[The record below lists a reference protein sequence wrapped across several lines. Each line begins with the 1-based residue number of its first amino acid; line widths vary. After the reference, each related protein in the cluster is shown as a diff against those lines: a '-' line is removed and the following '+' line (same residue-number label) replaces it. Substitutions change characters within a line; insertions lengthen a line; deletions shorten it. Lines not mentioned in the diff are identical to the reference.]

1 MSRPVPVWLVAVTAT
16 VLALAVWVL
25 AVPVGGVD
33 LEAGAP
39 PQTVG
44 AASVVVVTL
53 VVTLAAWGVRTLLR
67 GRTPVAWWL
76 TCGIL
81 LGVSLLGPLGGTS
94 PSAVGTL
101 LALHLVVGG
110 TVAAGLDPRR
120 AHVRHAVPAR

>member
-1 MSRPVPVWLVAVTAT
+1 MTRPRDLPPLSVLLGLLAGMLVLT
-16 VLALAVWVL
+16 
-25 AVPVGGVD
+25 
-33 LEAGAP
+33 
-39 PQTVG
+39 
-44 AASVVVVTL
+44 S
-53 VVTLAAWGVRTLLR
+53 LAAWGVRTLLR

-94 PSAVGTL
+94 PAAVGTL